1 MLVLTCS
8 LLDGNSW
15 ESLQIFAG
23 TSLGHIN
30 QFWPSKN
37 GVEILRTFE
46 GNNVYFN

>member
-1 MLVLTCS
+1 
-8 LLDGNSW
+8 LDGNSW

-37 GVEILRTFE
+37 GEGILRTFE
-46 GNNVYFN
+46 GNNVYILIF